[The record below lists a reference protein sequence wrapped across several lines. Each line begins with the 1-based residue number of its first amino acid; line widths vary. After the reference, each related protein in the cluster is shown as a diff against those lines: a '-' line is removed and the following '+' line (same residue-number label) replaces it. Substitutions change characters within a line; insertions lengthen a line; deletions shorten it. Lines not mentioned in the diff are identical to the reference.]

1 MSWLG
6 LDEVRR
12 IASAFAA
19 MLIAISLD
27 APLLTQVAAYA
38 LAWLVVG
45 AIDDLGHQL
54 VVVHGCVHDAADEAA
69 VKMLRAHQEAEREAR
84 PQTPPTQR

>member
-1 MSWLG
+1 MTHLEDWVE
-6 LDEVRR
+6 DRRR
-12 IASAFAA
+12 ILAAFCA
-19 MLIAISLD
+19 MLITITLD
-27 APLLTQVAAYA
+27 APTLTQVAAYA

-69 VKMLRAHQEAEREAR
+69 VKMLRAHQAAERETR
-84 PQTPPTQR
+84 P